1 MNSATQDLSKRS
13 ELGADTQSVGD
24 RQFARFAP
32 RPETF
37 DLPSRYELQ
46 RLVLLLRDEDL
57 DLRAFSNELRRSP
70 GLVRYLKAHV
80 NYILPSD
87 ENYITD
93 PNHAVVMLGINPLQA
108 LLQNLI
114 AVNQNASS
122 RRAA

>member
-1 MNSATQDLSKRS
+1 MNSAPQSFARRS
-13 ELGADTQSVGD
+13 GHVAINTSVGD
-24 RQFARFAP
+24 RQPARFAP

-37 DLPSRYELQ
+37 DLPNRYELQ

-57 DLRAFSNELRRSP
+57 DLRAFSKELRRSP

-93 PNHAVVMLGINPLQA
+93 PNHAVVMLGINPLLA
-108 LLQNLI
+108 LMQELI
-114 AVNQNASS
+114 AANQNASS